1 MVLVLFVGGTDTVS
15 STLEWAMPEFIHNP
29 NKLEKARLKV
39 TKLMKNKKDIIQE
52 SYISQLPYLET
63 VIKETLR
70 LHPPAPFS
78 YPSPSHTRCRNP
90 RLHGVDYISQDF
102 ELISFGAGKRICP
115 GLNMAHRM
123 LHIMVGSL
131 IQNFDWKL
139 EGNIRAHDMDMSE
152 RFGLTLQRSMSL
164 KAIPLGLQWVL
175 NACVYII

>member
-1 MVLVLFVGGTDTVS
+1 MVSKNTQFLCNMWVMGRDPKLWS
-15 STLEWAMPEFIHNP
+15 HLETFMPERF
-29 NKLEKARLKV
+29 LEVK
-39 TKLMKNKKDIIQE
+39 
-52 SYISQLPYLET
+52 
-63 VIKETLR
+63 
-70 LHPPAPFS
+70 
-78 YPSPSHTRCRNP
+78 
-90 RLHGVDYISQDF
+90 VDYIGQDF
-102 ELISFGAGKRICP
+102 ELISFGAGKRIRP

-131 IQNFDWKL
+131 IRNFNWKL